1 MGTVIIP
8 PFNAADP
15 GSTQLGNGQ
24 LVELKVM
31 TSLTGQPSYQWK
43 KEGTNI
49 PNATSDS
56 YMIPEVGDED
66 AGAYAVDVTFNNIT
80 NESAL
85 AEFDVVSLSEIE
97 DVFNSWTARFF
108 TFDQLENPELSS
120 GEADPDF
127 DGLNN
132 LAEYFFGLN
141 PNKTNL
147 TQSNDIAGS
156 SASSL
161 SFQYQRSQ
169 ERPDV
174 ILRFEGS
181 NTLSNWFS
189 LTSNGISVIPIDSFS
204 EIVEIDLNWPL
215 SPEYP
220 RFLRMAIEQVDP

>member
-56 YMIPEVGDED
+56 YMIPEVGD

-97 DVFNSWTARFF
+97 DMFNS
-108 TFDQLENPELSS
+108 
-120 GEADPDF
+120 
-127 DGLNN
+127 
-132 LAEYFFGLN
+132 
-141 PNKTNL
+141 
-147 TQSNDIAGS
+147 
-156 SASSL
+156 
-161 SFQYQRSQ
+161 
-169 ERPDV
+169 
-174 ILRFEGS
+174 
-181 NTLSNWFS
+181 
-189 LTSNGISVIPIDSFS
+189 
-204 EIVEIDLNWPL
+204 
-215 SPEYP
+215 
-220 RFLRMAIEQVDP
+220 